1 MITHLRSDLA
11 ESYHSAAQ
19 KARVITE
26 TWVAENIYC
35 PFCGCAYI
43 NHHDNNKP
51 VADFY
56 CPNCSEDYELKSKS
70 GTIENKI
77 VDGAYKTMIER
88 ITSTKNP
95 NFFFMRY
102 DKQNFDVKDFIVVPK
117 YFFST
122 EIIERRKPLAS
133 TARRAG
139 WTGCNIL
146 IKKIPPE
153 GQIFIIK
160 NGVQTPEKDV
170 LSKVARTG
178 FIKEYRLEARGWIL
192 DILNCVNSIPDNMFT
207 LETIY
212 RFEDELSAKHPE
224 NHHVKDKIR
233 QQLQV
238 LRDKG
243 IIEFNGRGS
252 YSKKL

>member
-43 NHHDNNKP
+43 NHYDNNKP

-70 GTIENKI
+70 GTLENKI

-88 ITSTKNP
+88 ITSTNNP
-95 NFFFMRY
+95 NFFFMHY
-102 DKQNFDVKDFIVVPK
+102 DKQNLDVKDFIVVPK